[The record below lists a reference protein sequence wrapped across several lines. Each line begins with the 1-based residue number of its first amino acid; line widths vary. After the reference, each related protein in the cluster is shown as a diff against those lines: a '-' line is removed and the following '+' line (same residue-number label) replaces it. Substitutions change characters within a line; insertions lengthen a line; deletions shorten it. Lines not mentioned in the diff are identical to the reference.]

1 MENLEH
7 NNKRM
12 PNQEI
17 GLFRMAKE
25 KKAMKEMKHILN
37 KTAELASIVHVTQGM
52 KAPMHSPRFTVKKKK

>member
-1 MENLEH
+1 MENLE
-7 NNKRM
+7 NNNRRM

-37 KTAELASIVHVTQGM
+37 KTAELASVVQMTQGM